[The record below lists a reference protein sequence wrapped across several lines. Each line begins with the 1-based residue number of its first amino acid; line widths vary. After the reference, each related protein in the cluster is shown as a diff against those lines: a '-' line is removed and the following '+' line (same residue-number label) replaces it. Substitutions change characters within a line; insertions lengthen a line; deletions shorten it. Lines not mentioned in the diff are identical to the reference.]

1 MEFAIRTFDLTKE
14 FNGLVA
20 VDHVSI
26 DIRSGEVFGLLGPNG
41 AGKTTMIKMLV
52 TLLKPTSG
60 RGEVNGYD
68 VIKQS
73 DKVRKSIGIVFQ
85 DPSLDD
91 RLTGKE
97 NLEMHTRLYGLAKDK
112 REKRID
118 EVLELVELKDRAD
131 DLVRTY
137 SSGMRRRLEIA
148 RGLIHCP
155 TVLFLDEP
163 TLGLDP
169 QTREHIWEYIK
180 ELVKREKITI
190 VLTTHYMEEADLL
203 CNRVAIIDY
212 GKIISVDTPE
222 NMKKMIGGDSIILN
236 VSDVKRSIEILS
248 KNFSDVKE
256 FDGKIAL
263 SVKNA
268 ETEIKKVFDAAT
280 TAGVEIIETNIRRPT
295 LNDVFLRLTG
305 REIRE
310 EKVDSKDR
318 FRRRMKILGMIR

>member
-26 DIRSGEVFGLLGPNG
+26 DIKSGEVFGLLGPNG

-52 TLLKPTSG
+52 TLMRPSSG
-60 RGEVNGYD
+60 RAEVNGYD
-68 VIKQS
+68 VIGQPA
-73 DKVRKSIGIVFQ
+73 KVRKSIGIVFQ

-97 NLEMHTRLYGLAKDK
+97 NLEMHARLYGLARDTRK
-112 REKRID
+112 KRID
-118 EVLELVELKDRAD
+118 EVLELVELKDRANN
-131 DLVRTY
+131 LVRTY

-180 ELVKREKITI
+180 GLVKREKITI

-203 CNRVAIIDY
+203 CNRIGIIDY

-222 NMKKMIGGDSIILN
+222 NMKKSIGGDSIILD
-236 VSDVKRSIEILS
+236 VSDVKKSIEVLY

-256 FDGKIAL
+256 FDGKVVL

-268 ETEIKKVFDAAT
+268 EKEIKKVFDTAT
-280 TAGVEIIETNIRRPT
+280 GAGVEILETHIRRPT

-310 EKVDSKDR
+310 EKIDSKELLK
-318 FRRRMKILGMIR
+318 RRMRMIGTIR